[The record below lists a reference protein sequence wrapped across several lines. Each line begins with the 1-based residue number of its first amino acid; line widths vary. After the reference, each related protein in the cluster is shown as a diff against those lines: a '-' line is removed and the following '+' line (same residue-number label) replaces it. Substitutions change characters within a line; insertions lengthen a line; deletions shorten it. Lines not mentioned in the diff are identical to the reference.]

1 MRLYLDL
8 VAILAVATLSRAQV
22 RLWQGTLTL
31 PTYEKGCLT
40 PVLPSTRVGD
50 REEAEQR
57 YLCEVKVCGTFADT
71 GNREQEFNSG
81 YKAEKECWTGLYFPT
96 RGASPP
102 HEKAEDEG

>member
-57 YLCEVKVCGTFADT
+57 YQQGLLLPDRMLAHYLTRLARAQVVTKV
-71 GNREQEFNSG
+71 E
-81 YKAEKECWTGLYFPT
+81 
-96 RGASPP
+96 
-102 HEKAEDEG
+102 